1 MGTMN
6 NHPDITNRKKYSELL
21 TDESFQTLRGKMLL
35 FSKDSKHYQNSG
47 MVTAALLNYFDE
59 TVLAIQTNVG
69 WLTFWHTPESLL
81 EMMKCCEAVVG
92 VSRLDSYI
100 LEFDND

>member
-1 MGTMN
+1 MN

-21 TDESFQTLRGKMLL
+21 TDESFETLRGKILL
-35 FSKDSKHYQNSG
+35 FSRDTKHYQNSG
-47 MVTAALLNYFDE
+47 RVTAALLKYFDE

-69 WLTFWHTPESLL
+69 WMTFYHTPESLL
-81 EMMKCCEAVVG
+81 EMMKCCEAVLG
-92 VSRLDSYI
+92 ISPEESFI